1 MLVQSSTYQPVSPK
15 VCKIVVCWWNL
26 HNYAGEQAGGTE
38 EPTEPKLMA
47 DGNEMQI
54 FSLHSDIGTRPTCVH
69 TIKGMVSGSA
79 SCWEASGAL
88 KAVREQIREERGRK
102 HQ

>member
-1 MLVQSSTYQPVSPK
+1 MF
-15 VCKIVVCWWNL
+15 WWNL

-54 FSLHSDIGTRPTCVH
+54 FSLFLRVLLPEEFCRLHQQN
-69 TIKGMVSGSA
+69 
-79 SCWEASGAL
+79 
-88 KAVREQIREERGRK
+88 AVIYNEGN
-102 HQ
+102 